1 MNEKLKAWEG
11 RLSTKSVGR
20 GYHRRVESLVVL
32 QTGIESAANKKG
44 GRDILRVSLHERVLG
59 LTGWVHGDTLEMEI
73 SGESATIY
81 RSPEGRC
88 LSKSCKNEGS
98 RSSIRYSFNRG
109 DLVGFPC
116 GKCREVEAKP
126 GQIAFLLPESIGSSQ
141 TSGQFT
147 E

>member
-11 RLSTKSVGR
+11 KLSTKSLGR
-20 GYHRRVESLVVL
+20 GHHLRVESLVVL
-32 QTGIESAANKKG
+32 QTGIASAANKKG

-88 LSKSCKNEGS
+88 LSKACKKDGT

-116 GKCREVEAKP
+116 GQCRYVEARP
-126 GQIAFLLPESIGSSQ
+126 GQITFLLPESTGSSPTQ
-141 TSGQFT
+141 GGV